1 MRRLIHNPLMHMD
14 ICIVEFFLA
23 SFTISEADSNK
34 IPTTGIEIYS
44 DIRCSERTLYSELL
58 ESVIVSNDCQMS

>member
-1 MRRLIHNPLMHMD
+1 MHMD

-23 SFTISEADSNK
+23 SFTISEADSNR

-44 DIRCSERTLYSELL
+44 DIRCS
-58 ESVIVSNDCQMS
+58 